1 MKHQTVH
8 PAQFFFAT
16 APLPCPYLPG
26 RMERRLVTEL
36 VGRDA
41 AELHDVLSL
50 SGFRRSH
57 GIAYSPTCPSCDA
70 CKAVRI
76 DATRFTPSRTQRK
89 IWAANADLWADEKD
103 ANATDEQYDL
113 FARYQKSRHTG
124 GDMEKMGPQDYQA
137 LVEDTAVETM
147 LVELRDRD
155 GKLVAGCLTDRV
167 RGGLSAVYSFFEPDM
182 ARRSLGTYMILWLV
196 ERARDLGLEHVY
208 LGFWIEDCGKMS
220 YKSRFRPLEVFSD
233 SNWVPFETVRSENAD
248 DPQESF

>member
-1 MKHQTVH
+1 MKHQNIH

-36 VGRDA
+36 VGREAGD
-41 AELHDVLSL
+41 LHDVLSL

-57 GIAYSPTCPSCDA
+57 GIAYSPTCPTCDA

-76 DATRFTPSRTQRK
+76 DAASFTPSRTQRR
-89 IWAANADLWADEKD
+89 IWAANADLWAEELDPV
-103 ANATDEQYDL
+103 ATDEQYEL
-113 FARYQKSRHTG
+113 FARYQRSRHTG

-147 LVELRDRD
+147 VVEFRDRD
-155 GKLVAGCLTDRV
+155 GILVAACLTDRV

-182 ARRSLGTYMILWLV
+182 ARNSLGTYMIMWLV
-196 ERARDLGLEHVY
+196 ERARDLGLDHVY
-208 LGFWIEDCGKMS
+208 LGFWIADCGKMA
-220 YKSRFRPLEVFSD
+220 YKSRFRPLEVFTGTG
-233 SNWVPFETVRSENAD
+233 WIPFETTEPGDGA
-248 DPQESF
+248 